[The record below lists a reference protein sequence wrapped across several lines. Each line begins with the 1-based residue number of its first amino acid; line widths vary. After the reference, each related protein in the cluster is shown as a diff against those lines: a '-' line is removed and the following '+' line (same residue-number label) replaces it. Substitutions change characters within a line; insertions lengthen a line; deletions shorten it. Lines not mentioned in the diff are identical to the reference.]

1 VPSTVTVPSSA
12 TDVDAAAATTRC
24 IDGNEAVALAA
35 YALSETVAIYP
46 ITPASPM
53 GEFADEWAAKGRPN
67 AWGVVP
73 SVSQLQSEAGAAG
86 ALHGAIQAGSLGVT
100 FTASQGLL
108 LMIPEMFRIAG
119 ELTPTVIHVA
129 ARTVATHAL
138 SIFGDHSDVMAVRP
152 TGWVMLSSSTPQEAH
167 DLAAVS
173 HAATLEARLPFLHFM
188 DGFRTSHELNV
199 VRPIPEADLR
209 RLIDEEALLAHRGR
223 GLDPDHPVL
232 RGSAQNPD
240 VFFQAREAANTYVS
254 AVPGIVQDVMDRLA
268 AVTGRHYGLVEYH
281 GAPDAEHVVVVMG
294 SAVGPVR
301 QVVDHLISE
310 AGTADGADG
319 GARGKVGLLYVRLFR
334 PFPVEAFLAAL
345 PTTVRRI
352 AVLDRTKEPG
362 AVGEPLLEE
371 VTTALAEA
379 VMHGERDRLPL
390 VVGARYG
397 LASKEFTPAMV
408 AGLFDELASAAPK
421 RRMTIGIIDD
431 VTGLSIPPRAGFA
444 LPLGPRDRSA
454 VFFGLGAD
462 GTVGANKNTT
472 KIVGDLTD
480 LHTQGYFVYDSKKSG
495 ATTVSHL
502 RFSPDPIHSS
512 YLIEQADLVA
522 CHQFGLL
529 EKLDVTGSLKD
540 GGILLLNA
548 PFEAD
553 ALFAMLPGAVR
564 ADIVARGLEV
574 HAIDAYRIAR
584 EVGLGGRINTVMQT
598 AYFALADLV
607 DPDLAIGA
615 IERAIRT
622 SYGNRGEEVVERNL
636 AAVAQARSSLVRIP
650 VPTDAGAV
658 EGRIDPIERALALM
672 PAGREASDFVR
683 RVTARM
689 LEGEGELLPVSA
701 LPVDGTFPTATSRF
715 EKRSLATELPIWDPD
730 LCIDCGKCAIVC
742 PHTAIQ
748 MKAYEPDA
756 LDGAPDVFL
765 SKEFKDR
772 SLTGHLLTVQVAP
785 DDCTGCG
792 VCVETC
798 PAVSRSDAGRK
809 AIRME
814 PAFEHRDVERE
825 RYRFF
830 DDIPYV
836 DRSTVRTDTVK
847 HSQLLQ
853 PLFESSGACAGCG
866 ETPYL
871 KLLSQLYGDRS
882 VVANATGCS
891 SIYGGNLPTTPWSV
905 DAAGRGPAWANSLFE
920 DNAEFGLGIRLGLDQ
935 QRAVAV
941 HLLTTLGGEIGDELV
956 GSLLEAD
963 QDDEAEIAAQRERVV
978 ELRRR
983 LAGIGGTHA
992 VDARRLDQLAGALVK
1007 RAVWIVGGDGW
1018 AYDIGYGGLDHVLAS
1033 GADVNVLVLDTE
1045 VYSNTG
1051 GQASKSTNRAAVA
1064 KYATSGKSSA
1074 KKDLGLIAMQY
1085 GTVYVAQ
1092 IALGA
1097 NEMQTVK
1104 AFHEAAA
1111 WPGPSLLLAYSTCIA
1126 HGVDMRD
1133 SMKRQD
1139 LAVRTGYWPLFR
1151 YHPAEAAGT
1160 QPFRLDSK
1168 APSLP
1173 LRDMLSTEGRFA
1185 MLERS
1190 DPERSAL
1197 LRGQLQR
1204 EVTERWSYYEQLA
1217 GVERRLTTQ
1226 AEPDTDT
1233 AADTV
1238 ADADADVVSA
1248 QEDGS

>member
-1 VPSTVTVPSSA
+1 VSSISAVSTVDAPARTQGTV
-12 TDVDAAAATTRC
+12 C

-53 GEFADEWAAKGRPN
+53 GEFADEWAAQGRPN

-73 SVSQLQSEAGAAG
+73 SVTQLQSEAGAAG

-108 LMIPEMFRIAG
+108 LMIPEMFKIAG

-167 DLAAVS
+167 DLAVVA
-173 HAATLEARLPFLHFM
+173 HAATLETRLPFLHFM
-188 DGFRTSHELNV
+188 DGFRTSHELNAV
-199 VRPIPEADLR
+199 APIAVEDLR

-223 GLDPDHPVL
+223 GLDPDRPVL

-240 VFFQAREAANTYVS
+240 VFFQAREAANRHYD
-254 AVPGIVQDVMDRLA
+254 AVPDIVQDVMDRLG
-268 AVTGRHYGLVEYH
+268 AVTGRDYGLIEYH
-281 GAPDAEHVVVVMG
+281 GAPDAEHVVVLMG

-301 QVVDHLISE
+301 QVVDHVIAE
-310 AGTADGADG
+310 G
-319 GARGKVGLLYVRLFR
+319 GAGSKVGLLHVRLFR
-334 PFPVEAFLAAL
+334 PFPVQAFLDVL
-345 PTTVRRI
+345 PTTVTRV

-379 VMHGERDRLPL
+379 VMHGQRERLPL

-408 AGLFDELASAAPK
+408 AGLLDELASARPR

-431 VTGLSIPPRAGFA
+431 VTGLSIPPRDGFL
-444 LPLGPRDRSA
+444 LPAGPRDRSA

-480 LHTQGYFVYDSKKSG
+480 LHAQGYFVYDSKKSG
-495 ATTVSHL
+495 ATTISHL
-502 RFSPDPIHSS
+502 RFSPEPIRSS
-512 YLIEQADLVA
+512 YLIERADLVA

-529 EKLDVTGSLKD
+529 EKLDVTGALKD

-548 PFEAD
+548 PFEPD
-553 ALFAMLPGAVR
+553 ELFALLPGAVR
-564 ADIVARGLEV
+564 ADVVARRLEV

-584 EVGLGGRINTVMQT
+584 EAGLGGRINTVMQT
-598 AYFALADLV
+598 AFFALTDLV

-615 IERAIRT
+615 IEKAIRT
-622 SYGNRGEEVVERNL
+622 SYGAHGEEVIERNL
-636 AAVAQARSSLVRIP
+636 AAVARARSALRR
-650 VPTDAGAV
+650 VPAPEDAGPV
-658 EGRIDPIERALALM
+658 LGRVDPIERALALM
-672 PAGREASDFVR
+672 PAGREADDFVR

-689 LEGEGELLPVSA
+689 LEGEGDLLPVSA

-756 LDGAPDVFL
+756 LGGAPDVFL

-772 SLTGHLLTVQVAP
+772 SLQGHLLTVQVAP

-814 PAFEHRDVERE
+814 PAEEHRDVERE

-836 DRSTVRTDTVK
+836 DRSAVRTDTVK

-941 HLLTTLGGEIGDELV
+941 HLLTTLGSELGDDLV
-956 GSLLEAD
+956 GALLEAD
-963 QDDEAEIAAQRERVV
+963 QEDEAGIAEQRDRVA

-983 LAGIGGTHA
+983 LVGVAGA
-992 VDARRLDQLAGALVK
+992 RDVEARRLDQLAGSLVK

-1033 GADVNVLVLDTE
+1033 GADVNILVLDTE

-1051 GQASKSTNRAAVA
+1051 GQASKSTPRAAVA
-1064 KYATSGKSSA
+1064 KFATSGKAST

-1173 LRDMLSTEGRFA
+1173 LRDMLSTEGRFS

-1197 LRGQLQR
+1197 LREQLQR

-1217 GVERRLTTQ
+1217 GVERRLTGTSDPSLPS
-1226 AEPDTDT
+1226 EE
-1233 AADTV
+1233 
-1238 ADADADVVSA
+1238 DAS
-1248 QEDGS
+1248 

>member
-1 VPSTVTVPSSA
+1 VSATTTTSTVPGT
-12 TDVDAAAATTRC
+12 AATATSTPTVC
-24 IDGNEAVALAA
+24 IDGNEAAARAA

-53 GEFADEWAAKGRPN
+53 GEHADEWAAKGVPN

-108 LMIPEMFRIAG
+108 LMIPEMFKIAG

-138 SIFGDHSDVMAVRP
+138 SIFGDHSDVMAVRS

-173 HAATLEARLPFLHFM
+173 HAATLESRLPVLHFM
-188 DGFRTSHELNV
+188 DGFRTSHELNS
-199 VRPIPEADLR
+199 VRLLSDDQLR
-209 RLIDEEALLAHRGR
+209 GLIDHEALLAHRGR
-223 GLDPDHPVL
+223 GLDPDRPVL

-240 VFFQAREAANTYVS
+240 VFFQAREASNRFHDAAPSV
-254 AVPGIVQDVMDRLA
+254 VRDVMRRFA
-268 AVTGRHYGLVEYH
+268 AVTGRHYDLVEYH
-281 GAPDAEHVVVVMG
+281 GAPDATRVLVVMG
-294 SAVGPVR
+294 SAIGPVR
-301 QVVDHLISE
+301 QTVDLLNASGD
-310 AGTADGADG
+310 AGGP
-319 GARGKVGLLYVRLFR
+319 VGVLHVRLYR
-334 PFPVEAFLAAL
+334 PFPSADLLSLL
-345 PTTVRRI
+345 PATARRVL
-352 AVLDRTKEPG
+352 VLDRTKEPG
-362 AVGEPLLEE
+362 AVGEPLLEDV
-371 VTTALAEA
+371 VTVLAEA
-379 VMHGERDRLPL
+379 VMRGERPDLPL
-390 VVGARYG
+390 VCGARYG

-408 AGLFDELASAAPK
+408 AGLLDELARDTP
-421 RRMTIGIIDD
+421 RPRMTSGIVDD
-431 VTGLSIPPRAGFA
+431 VTHLSVPPRDGLVVPAGE
-444 LPLGPRDRSA
+444 RDRAA

-480 LHTQGYFVYDSKKSG
+480 LHAQGYFVYDSKKSG

-502 RFSPDPIHSS
+502 RFSPYPIHAS
-512 YLIEQADLVA
+512 YLIDRADLVA

-529 EKLDVTGSLKD
+529 EKLDVTGRLKD
-540 GGILLLNA
+540 GGVLLLNA
-548 PFEAD
+548 PFPPEQV
-553 ALFAMLPGAVR
+553 FAMLPGRVR
-564 ADIVARGLEV
+564 HDVVARGIEV

-607 DPDLAIGA
+607 DPDAAIAA
-615 IERAIRT
+615 ISDAIRK
-622 SYGNRGEEVVERNL
+622 SYGSRGESVVARNIEAVERSR
-636 AAVAQARSSLVRIP
+636 AALVRID
-650 VPTDAGAV
+650 VPADAGTAHEAV
-658 EGRIDPIERALALM
+658 DPIERALALM
-672 PAGREASDFVR
+672 PPGQEVDDFVR

-689 LEGEGELLPVSA
+689 LEGEGDLLPVSA
-701 LPVDGTFPTATSRF
+701 LPVDGTFPTATARY
-715 EKRSLATELPIWDPD
+715 EKRSLAMEIPIWDPD

-756 LDGAPDVFL
+756 LSGAPDVFL

-772 SLTGHLLTVQVAP
+772 NLTGHLLTVQVAP

-814 PAFEHRDVERE
+814 PAPEHREVERE

-830 DDIPYV
+830 DAIPYV
-836 DRSTVRTDTVK
+836 DRTEVRTNTVK

-853 PLFESSGACAGCG
+853 PLFDASGACAGCG

-882 VVANATGCS
+882 VIANATGCS
-891 SIYGGNLPTTPWSV
+891 SIYGGNLPTTPWST
-905 DAAGRGPAWANSLFE
+905 DKHGRGPAWANSLFE

-941 HLLTTLGGEIGDELV
+941 NLLNGLAPLV
-956 GSLLEAD
+956 GDRLVDALLEAD
-963 QDDEAEIAAQRERVV
+963 QHDEATIAEQRARVV
-978 ELRRR
+978 ELREALSR
-983 LAGIGGTHA
+983 IGGEHA
-992 VDARRLDQLAGALVK
+992 QAARALDQLAGALV
-1007 RAVWIVGGDGW
+1007 RREVWIVGGDGW

-1033 GADVNVLVLDTE
+1033 GADVNILVLDTE

-1051 GQASKSTNRAAVA
+1051 GQASKATTKGAVA
-1064 KYATSGKSSA
+1064 KFATGGKSVT
-1074 KKDLGLIAMQY
+1074 KKDLGVIAMQY

-1092 IALGA
+1092 VAMGA

-1111 WPGPSLLLAYSTCIA
+1111 WPGPSLILAYSTCIA

-1133 SMKRQD
+1133 SMKRMD

-1160 QPFRLDSK
+1160 TPFRLDSK
-1168 APSLP
+1168 PPSVD
-1173 LRDMLSTEGRFA
+1173 LREMLSTEGRFA

-1190 DPERSAL
+1190 DPERSRT
-1197 LRGQLQR
+1197 LRAGLQR
-1204 EVTERWSYYEQLA
+1204 DVTERWSYYEQLA
-1217 GVERRLTTQ
+1217 GVERRMVV
-1226 AEPDTDT
+1226 ANGPGDED
-1233 AADTV
+1233 AA
-1238 ADADADVVSA
+1238 AGG
-1248 QEDGS
+1248 EDEA

>member
-1 VPSTVTVPSSA
+1 MSSNFAVPSSITGA
-12 TDVDAAAATTRC
+12 QRGQSDQPTRC
-24 IDGNEAVALAA
+24 IDGNEAVALVA
-35 YALSETVAIYP
+35 YALSETIAIYP

-53 GEFADEWAAKGRPN
+53 GESADEWSAEGRPN

-173 HAATLEARLPFLHFM
+173 HAATLESRLPFLHFM

-199 VRPIPEADLR
+199 VHPIAEADLR
-209 RLIDEEALLAHRGR
+209 GLIDEEALLAHRGR
-223 GLDPDHPVL
+223 GLDPDRPVL

-240 VFFQAREAANTYVS
+240 VFFQAREAANTFIA

-268 AVTGRHYGLVEYH
+268 AVTGRRYGLVEHH
-281 GAPDAEHVVVVMG
+281 GAPDAEHVVVLMG

-301 QVVDHLISE
+301 QVVDHLIAE
-310 AGTADGADG
+310 ASTDGADG
-319 GARGKVGLLYVRLFR
+319 DKGGKVGLLHVRLFR

-345 PTTVRRI
+345 PATATRI

-362 AVGEPLLEE
+362 AVGEPLFEE
-371 VTTALAEA
+371 VMTALAEA

-408 AGLFDELASAAPK
+408 AGLFDELASEAPR

-431 VTGLSIPPRAGFA
+431 VTGLSIPPRPGFV
-444 LPLGPRDRSA
+444 LPVGPRDRSA

-472 KIVGDLTD
+472 RIVGELTD

-502 RFSPDPIHSS
+502 RFSPDPIHAS
-512 YLIEQADLVA
+512 YLVERADLVA

-529 EKLDVTGSLKD
+529 EKLDVTGVLRD
-540 GGILLLNA
+540 GGLLLLNA
-548 PFEAD
+548 PFEPD
-553 ALFAMLPGAVR
+553 TLFAMLPGAVR

-574 HAIDAYRIAR
+574 RAIDAYRIAR

-615 IERAIRT
+615 IEQAIRT
-622 SYGNRGEEVVERNL
+622 SYGDRGEEIVARNL
-636 AAVAQARSSLVRIP
+636 AAVAQARSSLSRVV
-650 VPTDAGAV
+650 VPTDSGTI

-701 LPVDGTFPTATSRF
+701 LPIDGTFPTATSRF
-715 EKRSLATELPIWDPD
+715 EKRSLATELPVWDPD

-748 MKAYEPDA
+748 MKAYGPDA

-798 PAVSRSDAGRK
+798 PAVSRSDAGRR

-814 PAFEHRDVERE
+814 PAPEHRDVERE

-836 DRSTVRTDTVK
+836 DRSSVRTDTVK

-871 KLLSQLYGDRS
+871 KLLSQLYGDHS
-882 VVANATGCS
+882 VIANATGCS

-920 DNAEFGLGIRLGLDQ
+920 DNAEFGFGIRLGLDQ

-941 HLLTTLGGEIGDELV
+941 QLLTTLGGELGDELV
-956 GSLLEAD
+956 DSLLEAD
-963 QDDEAEIAAQRERVV
+963 QDDEAGIAAQRERVA

-983 LAGIGGTHA
+983 LAAISSTHA

-1018 AYDIGYGGLDHVLAS
+1018 AYDIGFGGLDHVLAS

-1051 GQASKSTNRAAVA
+1051 GQASKSTNRGAVA
-1064 KYATSGKSSA
+1064 KYATSGKSAA

-1173 LRDMLSTEGRFA
+1173 LRDMLSTEGRFS

-1197 LRGQLQR
+1197 LHGQLQR

-1226 AEPDTDT
+1226 EDPD
-1233 AADTV
+1233 AH
-1238 ADADADVVSA
+1238 DAPTEEDAP
-1248 QEDGS
+1248 

>member
-1 VPSTVTVPSSA
+1 MSSTSTVPTA
-12 TDVDAAAATTRC
+12 TDDATAATTVC

-108 LMIPEMFRIAG
+108 LMIPEMFKIAG

-199 VRPIPEADLR
+199 VAPIADADLR
-209 RLIDEEALLAHRGR
+209 GLVDEEALLAHRGR
-223 GLDPDHPVL
+223 GLDPDRPVL

-240 VFFQAREAANTYVS
+240 VFFQAREAANRYYT

-268 AVTGRHYGLVEYH
+268 AVTGRRYGLVEYQ
-281 GAPDAEHVVVVMG
+281 GAPDAEHVVVLMG

-301 QVVDHLISE
+301 QVVDHLNAE
-310 AGTADGADG
+310 DAAA
-319 GARGKVGLLYVRLFR
+319 KVGLLHVRLFR

-345 PTTVRRI
+345 PVSVTRM

-379 VMHGERDRLPL
+379 TMHGERDRLPL

-397 LASKEFTPAMV
+397 LASKEFTPSMV
-408 AGLFDELASAAPK
+408 AGLFDELATAVPR

-431 VTGLSIPPRAGFA
+431 VTGLSVPPREGFA
-444 LPLGPRDRSA
+444 LPAGPRDRSA

-502 RFSPDPIHSS
+502 RFSLEPIHSS
-512 YLIEQADLVA
+512 YLIERADLVA

-529 EKLDVTGSLKD
+529 EKLDVTGVLKD
-540 GGILLLNA
+540 GGTLLLNA
-548 PFEAD
+548 PFAAEE
-553 ALFAMLPGAVR
+553 LFALLPGPVR
-564 ADIVARGLEV
+564 ADIVGRGLVV

-584 EVGLGGRINTVMQT
+584 EAGLGGRINTVMQT

-607 DPDLAIGA
+607 EADRAVDA
-615 IERAIRT
+615 IEQAIRT
-622 SYGNRGEEVVERNL
+622 TYGSRGEEVVERNL
-636 AAVAQARSSLVRIP
+636 AAVAQARTSLHRVP
-650 VPTDAGAV
+650 VPADAGLV

-689 LEGEGELLPVSA
+689 IEGEGDLLPVSA
-701 LPVDGTFPTATSRF
+701 LPVDGTFPTATAKF
-715 EKRSLATELPIWDPD
+715 EKRSLASELPIWDPD

-756 LDGAPDVFL
+756 LADAPDVFL
-765 SKEFKDR
+765 SKEFMDR

-814 PAFEHRDVERE
+814 PAGEHREVERE

-836 DRSTVRTDTVK
+836 DRSAVRTDTVK

-882 VVANATGCS
+882 VIANATGCS

-941 HLLTTLGGEIGDELV
+941 HLLTTLGAEIGDDLV
-956 GSLLEAD
+956 VTILEAD
-963 QDDEAEIAAQRERVV
+963 QEDEAGIAEQRERVA

-983 LAGIGGTHA
+983 LAGVSRDRA
-992 VDARRLDQLAGALVK
+992 VDARRLDQLAGSLVK

-1033 GADVNVLVLDTE
+1033 GADVNILVLDTE

-1051 GQASKSTNRAAVA
+1051 GQSSKSTPRSAVA
-1064 KYATSGKSSA
+1064 KFATSGKA
-1074 KKDLGLIAMQY
+1074 VTKKDLGLIAMQY

-1133 SMKRQD
+1133 SMKRMD

-1160 QPFRLDSK
+1160 RPFRLDSK
-1168 APSLP
+1168 PPSLP
-1173 LRDMLSTEGRFA
+1173 LRDMLSTEGRFS

-1190 DPERSAL
+1190 DPERSAM
-1197 LRGQLQR
+1197 LREELQR
-1204 EVTERWSYYEQLA
+1204 EVTERWGYYEQLA

-1226 AEPDTDT
+1226 ADVPASPEE
-1233 AADTV
+1233 
-1238 ADADADVVSA
+1238 DAS
-1248 QEDGS
+1248 

>member
-1 VPSTVTVPSSA
+1 VSA
-12 TDVDAAAATTRC
+12 TTTLSEDPAEVVAARPIDC
-24 IDGNEAVALAA
+24 IDGNEAAARAA

-46 ITPASPM
+46 ITPSSPM
-53 GEFADEWAAKGRPN
+53 GEHADEWAAKGMPN

-73 SVSQLQSEAGAAG
+73 SVTQMQSEAGAAG

-108 LMIPEMFRIAG
+108 LMIPEMFKIAG

-138 SIFGDHSDVMAVRP
+138 SIFGDHSDVMAVRSA
-152 TGWVMLSSSTPQEAH
+152 GWLMLSSSTPQEAH
-167 DLAAVS
+167 DLAAIS
-173 HAATLEARLPFLHFM
+173 HAATLESRLPVLHFM
-188 DGFRTSHELNV
+188 DGFRTSHELNS
-199 VRPIPEADLR
+199 VRLLTDDELR
-209 RLIDEEALLAHRGR
+209 GLIDRDALDAHRER
-223 GLDPDHPVL
+223 GLDPDRPVL

-240 VFFQAREAANTYVS
+240 VFFQAREASNRFHDA
-254 AVPGIVQDVMDRLA
+254 APGVAKEVMARFA
-268 AVTGRHYGLVEYH
+268 KVTGRHYDLVEYH
-281 GAPDAEHVVVVMG
+281 GAPDATRVLVVMG
-294 SAVGPVR
+294 SAIGPIRQTVDVLNAAGDAGGPVG
-301 QVVDHLISE
+301 VLH
-310 AGTADGADG
+310 
-319 GARGKVGLLYVRLFR
+319 VRMYR
-334 PFPVEAFLAAL
+334 PFPTEDLLRLL
-345 PTTVRRI
+345 PDSARRVL
-352 AVLDRTKEPG
+352 VLDRTKEPG
-362 AVGEPLLEE
+362 AVGEPLLEDV
-371 VTTALAEA
+371 VTAVAEA
-379 VMHGERDRLPL
+379 VMRGVRAELPQ
-390 VVGARYG
+390 VFGARYG

-408 AGLFDELASAAPK
+408 AGLFDELAGGSP
-421 RRMTIGIIDD
+421 RPRMTSGIVDD
-431 VTGLSIPPRAGFA
+431 VTHLSVPAREGFVVPA
-444 LPLGPRDRSA
+444 GPRDRSA

-472 KIVGDLTD
+472 KIIGDLTD
-480 LHTQGYFVYDSKKSG
+480 LHAQGYFVYDSKKSG
-495 ATTVSHL
+495 ASTISHL
-502 RFSPDPIHSS
+502 RFSPDPIHAS
-512 YLIEQADLVA
+512 YLIERADLVA

-529 EKLDVTGSLKD
+529 EKLDVTASLKD

-548 PFEAD
+548 PFPAEQVFD
-553 ALFAMLPGAVR
+553 MLPGR
-564 ADIVARGLEV
+564 TRQDIVARGLQV

-607 DPDLAIGA
+607 DPDTAIGA
-615 IERAIRT
+615 IGEAIEK
-622 SYGNRGEEVVERNL
+622 SYGSRGESVVQRNL
-636 AAVAQARSSLVRIP
+636 AAVASARDALVRIA
-650 VPTDAGAV
+650 VPAQAGAALATV
-658 EGRIDPIERALALM
+658 DPIERALALM
-672 PAGREASDFVR
+672 PPGQEVEDFVR

-689 LEGEGELLPVSA
+689 LEGEGDLLPVSA
-701 LPVDGTFPTATSRF
+701 LPVDGTFPTATARY
-715 EKRSLATELPIWDPD
+715 EKRGLAPEIPIWDPD

-772 SLTGHLLTVQVAP
+772 GLEGHLLTVQVAP

-814 PAFEHRDVERE
+814 PTPEHRDVERE

-830 DDIPYV
+830 DAIPYV
-836 DRSTVRTDTVK
+836 DRSDVRTNTVK

-853 PLFESSGACAGCG
+853 PLFDASGACAGCG

-882 VVANATGCS
+882 VIANATGCS

-905 DAAGRGPAWANSLFE
+905 NEDGRGPAWANSLFE

-941 HLLTTLGGEIGDELV
+941 NLLHGLAPVVGDRLV
-956 GSLLEAD
+956 DALLEAD
-963 QDDEAEIAAQRERVV
+963 QHDEATIAEQRARVV
-978 ELRRR
+978 ELRGK
-983 LAGIGGTHA
+983 LAGVGGA
-992 VDARRLDQLAGALVK
+992 QADDARSLSQLAGALV
-1007 RAVWIVGGDGW
+1007 RREVWIVGGDGW

-1033 GADVNVLVLDTE
+1033 GADVNILVLDTE

-1051 GQASKSTNRAAVA
+1051 GQASKATTKGAVA
-1064 KYATSGKSSA
+1064 KFATGGKA
-1074 KKDLGLIAMQY
+1074 VTKKDLGVIAMQY

-1092 IALGA
+1092 VAMGA

-1111 WPGPSLLLAYSTCIA
+1111 WPGPSLILAYSTCIA

-1133 SMKRQD
+1133 SMKRMD

-1160 QPFRLDSK
+1160 TPFRLDSK
-1168 APSLP
+1168 PPSVE
-1173 LRDMLSTEGRFA
+1173 LREMLSTEGRFA

-1190 DPERSAL
+1190 DPERSAQ
-1197 LRGQLQR
+1197 LRAGLQR
-1204 EVTERWSYYEQLA
+1204 DITERWSYYEQLA
-1217 GVERRLTTQ
+1217 GVERRMIVANGERVDDAG
-1226 AEPDTDT
+1226 AE
-1233 AADTV
+1233 AGADDEEK
-1238 ADADADVVSA
+1238 A
-1248 QEDGS
+1248 